1 MKLKMILLMLI
12 TLSSVFLSIYV
23 ATIYTS
29 FIAPYLIGFFTPII
43 VNEVYMFDINKIKNT
58 KGDKLWKRLNL

>member
-12 TLSSVFLSIYV
+12 TLASVFLSIYV
-23 ATIYTS
+23 ATIYTG

-43 VNEVYMFDINKIKNT
+43 VSAIYNFDANKIK
-58 KGDKLWKRLNL
+58 KQIKK

>member
-29 FIAPYLIGFFTPII
+29 FIAPYLIG
-43 VNEVYMFDINKIKNT
+43 NNS
-58 KGDKLWKRLNL
+58 

>member
-12 TLSSVFLSIYV
+12 TLASVFLSIYV
-23 ATIYTS
+23 ATIYTG

-43 VNEVYMFDINKIKNT
+43 VSAIYNFDVSKIK
-58 KGDKLWKRLNL
+58 KQIKK

>member
-12 TLSSVFLSIYV
+12 TLASVFLSIYV

-29 FIAPYLIGFFTPII
+29 FIAPYLIGLFTPII

-58 KGDKLWKRLNL
+58 KGDKLWKKLNL

>member
-12 TLSSVFLSIYV
+12 TLASVFLSIYV
-23 ATIYTS
+23 TTIYTS
-29 FIAPYLIGFFTPII
+29 FVAPYLIGFFTPII

-58 KGDKLWKRLNL
+58 KGDKLWKKLNL

>member
-23 ATIYTS
+23 EIIYKS
-29 FIAPYLIGFFTPII
+29 FIASYLIGFFTPII

-58 KGDKLWKRLNL
+58 KNKK

>member
-12 TLSSVFLSIYV
+12 TLASVFLSIYIE
-23 ATIYTS
+23 TIYTS
-29 FIAPYLIGFFTPII
+29 FVAPYLIGFFTPII

-58 KGDKLWKRLNL
+58 KGDKLWKKLNL

>member
-12 TLSSVFLSIYV
+12 TLASVFLSIYV
-23 ATIYTS
+23 ATIYTG

-43 VNEVYMFDINKIKNT
+43 VSAIYNFDVSKIK
-58 KGDKLWKRLNL
+58 KLIKK

>member
-23 ATIYTS
+23 VTIYTS

-58 KGDKLWKRLNL
+58 KNKK

>member
-12 TLSSVFLSIYV
+12 TLASVFLSIYV
-23 ATIYTS
+23 TTIYTS
-29 FIAPYLIGFFTPII
+29 FVAPYLIGFFTPII

-58 KGDKLWKRLNL
+58 KNKK

>member
-12 TLSSVFLSIYV
+12 TLASVFLSIYV
-23 ATIYTS
+23 ATIYTG

-43 VNEVYMFDINKIKNT
+43 VSAIYNFDENKIK
-58 KGDKLWKRLNL
+58 KQIKK